1 MKLSSLFS
9 VILLFFLLIGILP
22 FLGNINKMVIVF
34 SIIAY
39 IFANF
44 ELHNSK
50 NKEDMK
56 IIFRNIL
63 SLILIFSIAVL
74 RDWIGNVFIN

>member
-9 VILLFFLLIGILP
+9 VILLFLLLIGIIP
-22 FLGNINKMVIVF
+22 FLGHINKMVIVF
-34 SIIAY
+34 STIAY

-44 ELHNSK
+44 ELYNSK
-50 NKEDMK
+50 NIEEVK

-63 SLILIFSIAVL
+63 SIILIFSIAVL
-74 RDWIGNVFIN
+74 RNWIGNVFKN

>member
-9 VILLFFLLIGILP
+9 VILLFLLLIGILP
-22 FLGNINKMVIVF
+22 FLGDINKMVIIF
-34 SIIAY
+34 SLIAY
-39 IFANF
+39 IFASL

-50 NKEDMK
+50 NAEDMK

>member
-9 VILLFFLLIGILP
+9 VILLFLLLIGILP
-22 FLGNINKMVIVF
+22 FFGNINKMVIVF
-34 SIIAY
+34 STIAY

-44 ELHNSK
+44 ELYNSK
-50 NKEDMK
+50 NKEEVK

-63 SLILIFSIAVL
+63 SIILIFSIAVL
-74 RDWIGNVFIN
+74 RNWIGNVFKN

>member
-9 VILLFFLLIGILP
+9 VILLFLLLIGILP
-22 FLGNINKMVIVF
+22 FFGEINKMVLVF
-34 SIIAY
+34 STIAY

-44 ELHNSK
+44 ELYNSK
-50 NKEDMK
+50 NIEEVK

-63 SLILIFSIAVL
+63 SLILIFSIAIL
-74 RDWIGNVFIN
+74 RDWIGNIFIN

>member
-9 VILLFFLLIGILP
+9 VVLLFLLLIGIIP
-22 FLGNINKMVIVF
+22 FLGHINKMVIIF
-34 SIIAY
+34 SFIAY
-39 IFANF
+39 IFASF

-50 NKEDMK
+50 NIEDMK

-63 SLILIFSIAVL
+63 SLILIFSIAIL
-74 RDWIGNVFIN
+74 RDWIGNVYTN

>member
-9 VILLFFLLIGILP
+9 VILLFLLLIGILP
-22 FLGNINKMVIVF
+22 FFGNINKMVIVF
-34 SIIAY
+34 STIAY

-44 ELHNSK
+44 ELYNSK
-50 NKEDMK
+50 NIEEVK

-63 SLILIFSIAVL
+63 SIILIFSIAVL
-74 RDWIGNVFIN
+74 RNWIGNVFKN

>member
-9 VILLFFLLIGILP
+9 VILLFLLLIGILP
-22 FLGNINKMVIVF
+22 FLGDINKMVIVF

-44 ELHNSK
+44 ELHSSK
-50 NKEDMK
+50 NTEDMK